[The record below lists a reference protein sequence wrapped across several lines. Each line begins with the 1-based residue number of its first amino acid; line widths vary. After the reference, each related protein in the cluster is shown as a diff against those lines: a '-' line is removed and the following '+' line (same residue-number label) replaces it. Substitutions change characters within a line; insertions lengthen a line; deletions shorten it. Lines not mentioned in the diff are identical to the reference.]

1 MPEVRP
7 GDDLAALVA
16 AACPPDLADGDVLAV
31 ASKVASKAE
40 GRSVR
45 LAGITPGEEALR
57 IAAQAEDKD
66 PRLVQLALDESAA
79 VLRAERGV
87 LIVET
92 HQGFVCA
99 NAGIDLSNLP
109 GEDEALLLPED
120 PDGSAR
126 ALRASIER
134 ERGVR
139 PAVVLSDS
147 FGRAWRVGQ
156 VDVAIGAAG
165 LSPLDDWRGRRDVH
179 GRELRATLLA
189 VADAVAAAADL
200 ARAKDTSEPVVL
212 VRGLERFVTPDDG
225 PGAAALRR
233 PRSEDLFR

>member
-16 AACPPDLADGDVLAV
+16 AACPPDLADGDVLVV

-126 ALRASIER
+126 ALRAGIER

-200 ARAKDTSEPVVL
+200 ARSKDTSEPVVL